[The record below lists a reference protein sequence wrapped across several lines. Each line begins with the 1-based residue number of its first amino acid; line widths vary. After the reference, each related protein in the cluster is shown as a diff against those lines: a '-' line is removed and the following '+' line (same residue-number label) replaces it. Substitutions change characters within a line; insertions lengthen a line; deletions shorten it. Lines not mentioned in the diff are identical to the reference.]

1 MKPTLNEKLIAYL
14 TLLSGLSVSA
24 VAVYYSVAGLTAIFA
39 AAVIPIVIMGVALEV
54 GKLVATLWLKQN
66 WKIAPG
72 FVRVYL
78 VIAIT
83 VLMAVTSMGIFGFLS
98 KAHMDQSIPSG
109 DVAAQVAL
117 FDEKIKTEKDN
128 IDSNRKTLEQ
138 LDASVN
144 QVLARS
150 TTEEGASKSAALRKT
165 QQKERNQLAANITK
179 SQLTIST
186 LQQERAPIASTL
198 RKAEVEV
205 GPIKYIAAFFYGET
219 NPTVLEKAV
228 TWVIILLI
236 IVFDPLAVILLLA
249 SQYSFQSFRSQEYEV
264 NSYTEPKV
272 IFPTPPDR
280 SPVSSEDY
288 KTEDLPAVPDERIPL
303 MPEIIQKPII
313 EKTVAPAVI
322 TEDDILN
329 DPAWQAFF
337 AGSGKDSQELDTTD
351 ETIEVEEQSL
361 ESDSIKEIQQD
372 ALSNVKYYD
381 WSKIPADQ
389 EYVTIDGQKMHVRA
403 AKALYKQTPSVY
415 LDIIGKE

>member
-1 MKPTLNEKLIAYL
+1 MNPTLNEKLIAYL

-39 AAVIPIVIMGVALEV
+39 AAVIPIIIMGVALEV

-66 WKIAPG
+66 WKIAPN

-78 VIAIT
+78 IIAIT

-117 FDEKIKTEKDN
+117 LDEKIQTEKDN
-128 IDSNRKTLEQ
+128 IDSNHKTLEQ
-138 LDASVN
+138 LDASVD
-144 QVLARS
+144 QVLSRS
-150 TTEEGASKSAALRKT
+150 TTEQGATKSAALRKT
-165 QQKERNQLAANITK
+165 QQKERSQISADIAK
-179 SQLTIST
+179 SQAAIVSLRS
-186 LQQERAPIASTL
+186 ERAPIAATL

-249 SQYSFQSFRSQEYEV
+249 SQYSFQSFRSRDIDV
-264 NSYTEPKV
+264 ALYTEPKV

-280 SPVSSEDY
+280 SPVLSE
-288 KTEDLPAVPDERIPL
+288 ELPIVPDERIPL

-313 EKTVAPAVI
+313 EELPI
-322 TEDDILN
+322 TETIVDDTN
-329 DPAWQAFF
+329 DLSIDPVLEE
-337 AGSGKDSQELDTTD
+337 ELPV
-351 ETIEVEEQSL
+351 IEEQL
-361 ESDSIKEIQQD
+361 VEHAESYIEPVAEEPAFIKELQQD
-372 ALSNVKYYD
+372 AQSDVKYYD
-381 WSKIPADQ
+381 WTTIPDNQ
-389 EYVTIDGQKMHVRA
+389 EYVIIDGQKMHVRA

-415 LDIIGKE
+415 LDIISKEK